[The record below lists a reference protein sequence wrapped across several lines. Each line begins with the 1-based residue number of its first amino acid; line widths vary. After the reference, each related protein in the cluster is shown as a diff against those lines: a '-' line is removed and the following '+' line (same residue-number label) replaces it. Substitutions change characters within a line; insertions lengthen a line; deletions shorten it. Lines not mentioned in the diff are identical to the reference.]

1 MSLSRRLRPLS
12 WRRVVDAGRSVARA
26 DFSAHRIVHCPVAFS
41 GLSPSHTR
49 RFEAWDGN
57 RPASAECD
65 RHVFGVRPDRGGCS
79 APAWSSIVHACMSG
93 DPRADCHW
101 VVGCFEGFGLRSDGP
116 HRSEHDAAF
125 GGSRFFGSWLAM
137 PASEFGASAPVGDFD
152 AGPLGSPA
160 RWAKPCRPSNKS
172 FISGGITADWSRGSP
187 CAAPRGGP
195 RWCNPPF
202 GVWVCSVRGFV
213 CS

>member
-1 MSLSRRLRPLS
+1 M
-12 WRRVVDAGRSVARA
+12 
-26 DFSAHRIVHCPVAFS
+26 CPFS
-41 GLSPSHTR
+41 GLSPSHTW
-49 RFEAWDGN
+49 RFEASDGN
-57 RPASAECD
+57 RLAPPARCD
-65 RHVFGVRPDRGGCS
+65 RHVFGVRWDRRACGS
-79 APAWSSIVHACMSG
+79 LHAWSSIVHACMSG

-125 GGSRFFGSWLAM
+125 GGSRSFGSWLAM
-137 PASEFGASAPVGDFD
+137 PDSEFGALAPVGDFD

-172 FISGGITADWSRGSP
+172 FVSGGITADWSRGSP

-195 RWCNPPF
+195 RWCNPSS
-202 GVWVCSVRGFV
+202 VCGFV
-213 CS
+213 LCEVSYAREPHVVRRRLSL